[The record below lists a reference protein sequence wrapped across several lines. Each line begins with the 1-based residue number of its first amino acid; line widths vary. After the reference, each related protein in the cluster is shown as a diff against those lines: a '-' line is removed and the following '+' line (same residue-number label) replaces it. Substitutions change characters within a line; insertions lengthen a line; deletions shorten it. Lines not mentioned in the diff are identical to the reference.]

1 MQSVRFDFG
10 NLKVNGSSTRT
21 KTVKARPD
29 GMNSA
34 VIPRIQ
40 NFCLIQSASVTGTDF
55 TLTAI
60 NQSSATHNCNATV
73 LLVYFPSS
81 WSIV

>member
-1 MQSVRFDFG
+1 MWFDFG
-10 NLKVNGSSTRT
+10 KLTVNSSGTKT
-21 KTVKARPD
+21 KTVKAKPD

-40 NFCLIQSASVTGTDF
+40 NYCSIQSASVIGTDF

-81 WSIV
+81 WSVV

>member
-1 MQSVRFDFG
+1 MQSVWFDFG
-10 NLKVNGSSTRT
+10 SLTVNGSSTRT

-40 NFCLIQSASVTGTDF
+40 NFCSIQSASVNGTDF

-81 WSIV
+81 WNVV

>member
-10 NLKVNGSSTRT
+10 KLTVNSSDTKT
-21 KTVKARPD
+21 KTVKAIPD

-40 NFCLIQSASVTGTDF
+40 NYCSIQSTSLNGTNF
-55 TLTAI
+55 TLTAT
-60 NQSSATHNCNATV
+60 NQSSATHTCTATV
-73 LLVYFPSS
+73 LLIYFPNS
-81 WSIV
+81 WSI